1 MKPSDHICSDHL
13 DKKCRCKICG
23 ETHHY
28 FIDDDDGTFAASG
41 KVAHAICIRCGY
53 EERYYSD
60 TGTVI
65 DGGWFAPETY
75 KVPKEAVDALVK
87 ASEHVVGA
95 SYHPVL
101 LLGTKVVAGIN
112 YCMLCEVTPVTENAE
127 SHYAIVILS
136 QGVGGTTSV
145 LETYDFNE
153 ENAE

>member
-65 DGGWFAPETY
+65 DGGWFGKHAT
-75 KVPKEAVDALVK
+75 KEQIAEQCRRWGHCWVNGCC
-87 ASEHVVGA
+87 ERCGA
-95 SYHPVL
+95 ID
-101 LLGTKVVAGIN
+101 KI
-112 YCMLCEVTPVTENAE
+112 
-127 SHYAIVILS
+127 
-136 QGVGGTTSV
+136 
-145 LETYDFNE
+145 YD
-153 ENAE
+153 